1 MYQRII
7 VLLLWKFWSLP
18 GVCLVFSFI
27 HGTSLMGAEHWK
39 HRFEFWWGD
48 LVNITIW
55 LRWQTRSGKGQSWA
69 ERQKWKQQ
77 SCEYELELPLT
88 QAKSFLALMD
98 PSDATAIH
106 TFAQWPHRSCQYA
119 GVWEILCRESC
130 GTSSTVSVS
139 CAPSCFYGS
148 IDEQRGRH
156 GCFSWSLWSI
166 WKCQWAHC
174 EHLYVFFV
182 QIHFRRS
189 DCDIVIVNI
198 VFLVCCSLL

>member
-1 MYQRII
+1 
-7 VLLLWKFWSLP
+7 
-18 GVCLVFSFI
+18 
-27 HGTSLMGAEHWK
+27 MGAEHWK

-106 TFAQWPHRSCQYA
+106 TFAQWPHRSASLARQDDRQSSPYNAEFPTHQYVYQHQCWYRCWCV
-119 GVWEILCRESC
+119 GNSLSWVVWNKQHRICELCAVLLLWIHRWAKGKARLFFVEFVINLEMPA
-130 GTSSTVSVS
+130 STLWT
-139 CAPSCFYGS
+139 PLCFLCS
-148 IDEQRGRH
+148 D
-156 GCFSWSLWSI
+156 SLQAVRLWH
-166 WKCQWAHC
+166 CDC
-174 EHLYVFFV
+174 EHCFF
-182 QIHFRRS
+182 
-189 DCDIVIVNI
+189 
-198 VFLVCCSLL
+198 SLL

>member
-1 MYQRII
+1 
-7 VLLLWKFWSLP
+7 
-18 GVCLVFSFI
+18 
-27 HGTSLMGAEHWK
+27 MGAEHWK

-106 TFAQWPHRSCQYA
+106 TFAQWPHRSASLARQDDRQSSPYNAEFPTHKYLYQHWCWYRCWCV
-119 GVWEILCRESC
+119 GNSLSC